1 VAGALAGK
9 ITHGCSGATDRPSYG
24 ILHPRWLIV
33 RPPGKALRH
42 GMICARS
49 EQGGGRDMSET
60 GEVRPE
66 VVEAIV
72 GVLRGGDPADLPPGA
87 TAAEKAAAKDSY
99 LSEFLAERGK
109 RDRQSQAW
117 ELLLTRS
124 YDEPPTWRQIFDD
137 LSPEVHAQLGDLYDA
152 LPAGAQEEYARRFG
166 VPSAV

>member
-1 VAGALAGK
+1 
-9 ITHGCSGATDRPSYG
+9 
-24 ILHPRWLIV
+24 
-33 RPPGKALRH
+33 
-42 GMICARS
+42 
-49 EQGGGRDMSET
+49 MSESD
-60 GEVRPE
+60 EVRPE

-72 GVLRGGDPADLPPGA
+72 GVLRGADPAELPPGA

-99 LSEFLAERGK
+99 LSEILAERAK

-137 LSPEVHAQLGDLYDA
+137 LSPDVHAELGELYDA

>member
-1 VAGALAGK
+1 
-9 ITHGCSGATDRPSYG
+9 
-24 ILHPRWLIV
+24 
-33 RPPGKALRH
+33 
-42 GMICARS
+42 
-49 EQGGGRDMSET
+49 MSESD
-60 GEVRPE
+60 EVRPE

-72 GVLRGGDPADLPPGA
+72 GVLRGGDPEDLPPGA

-109 RDRQSQAW
+109 RDRQSKAW

-124 YDEPPTWRQIFDD
+124 YDEPPTWGQIFDD
-137 LSPEVHAQLGDLYDA
+137 LSPDVHAELGELYDA

>member
-1 VAGALAGK
+1 
-9 ITHGCSGATDRPSYG
+9 
-24 ILHPRWLIV
+24 
-33 RPPGKALRH
+33 
-42 GMICARS
+42 
-49 EQGGGRDMSET
+49 MSES

-72 GVLRGGDPADLPPGA
+72 GVLKGDDTADLPAGA
-87 TAAEKAAAKDSY
+87 TAAEKAAAKDAY

-124 YDEPPTWRQIFDD
+124 YDEPPTWKQIFDD
-137 LSPEVHAQLGDLYDA
+137 LPPEAHTELGDLYDA

-166 VPSAV
+166 APSPA

>member
-1 VAGALAGK
+1 VEGSA
-9 ITHGCSGATDRPSYG
+9 
-24 ILHPRWLIV
+24 
-33 RPPGKALRH
+33 
-42 GMICARS
+42 ARGHAIGP
-49 EQGGGRDMSET
+49 QGDAGGGRNMTESNSES

-109 RDRQSQAW
+109 RDRQSLAW

-124 YDEPPTWRQIFDD
+124 YDEPPTWKQIFDD
-137 LSPEVHAQLGDLYDA
+137 LTPEVHAELGDLYDA
-152 LPAGAQEEYARRFG
+152 LPAGAQEEYVRRFG
-166 VPSAV
+166 IPSAV

>member
-1 VAGALAGK
+1 
-9 ITHGCSGATDRPSYG
+9 
-24 ILHPRWLIV
+24 
-33 RPPGKALRH
+33 
-42 GMICARS
+42 
-49 EQGGGRDMSET
+49 MSESD
-60 GEVRPE
+60 EVRPE

-72 GVLRGGDPADLPPGA
+72 GVLRGADPAELPTGA

-109 RDRQSQAW
+109 RDRQSLAW

-137 LSPEVHAQLGDLYDA
+137 LSPEVHAQLGELYDA